1 MRILVA
7 VRNLAEKPL
16 QNLLIG
22 LIVAAA
28 VMLSTVVVMLS
39 QGIQA
44 GLVKATEPFD
54 LIVGAK
60 GSPYQLVLNTVFL
73 QDSPVGNISHE
84 EYEKLA
90 KNSMVEAAVPLG
102 FGDSF
107 RGHRIVGAGTGIFS
121 HAIKKGQPAWLQ
133 VSEGKAFDAPFEA
146 VLGAKTAKDLGLKVG
161 DTFVSVHGTVETNA
175 EQHAHSPYTVVG
187 ILKPVEGPYDQAILV
202 SIESIW
208 KVHEHGHEAADG
220 KMAAALPVNAE
231 TQGISQEEHDHANRD
246 DHEKDHEHD
255 QDHDALA
262 EEHEHNHAEGAVTA
276 VMLKPKGYAEAMRL
290 YQQYQKDAAVQLLFP
305 AQVIVRLFSFMGQG
319 EQVLNLIAWA
329 VLAMAICTVA
339 LSVYWSSLSRVREK
353 VILRVLGAKTGDL
366 FIIVFTEG
374 AILSV
379 AATLAGLAGGHGL
392 FVLLASSLLQH
403 TAITVPTGWSMAEIY
418 LGLLAVCASLVA
430 SAIPALLTYKADL
443 AEYL

>member
-7 VRNLAEKPL
+7 IRNLAEKPV

-73 QDSPVGNISHE
+73 QDSPVGNISHA
-84 EYEKLA
+84 EYEKIA
-90 KNSMVEAAVPLG
+90 ENSMVEAAVPLG

-107 RGHRIVGAGTGIFS
+107 RGHRIVGAGTGIFA

-133 VSEGKAFDAPFEA
+133 MSEGKPFDAPFEA
-146 VLGAKTAKDLGLKVG
+146 VLGAKAAKDLGLKVG

-208 KVHEHGHEAADG
+208 KVHEHGHEAADD
-220 KMAAALPVNAE
+220 KMAAAAPVKAE
-231 TQGISQEEHDHANRD
+231 AQGGGQEDEDH
-246 DHEKDHEHD
+246 
-255 QDHDALA
+255 DHDALA
-262 EEHEHNHAEGAVTA
+262 EEHGHSHAEGAVTA

-290 YQQYQKDAAVQLLFP
+290 YQQYQKDAAIQLLFP

-319 EQVLNLIAWA
+319 EQVLSMIAWS

-366 FIIVFTEG
+366 FMIVFTEG
-374 AILSV
+374 AILSIT
-379 AATLAGLAGGHGL
+379 ATLAGLAGGHGL

-403 TAITVPTGWSMAEIY
+403 TAITVPTGWSMAELY
-418 LGLLAVCASLVA
+418 LGLLAVIASLAA

>member
-7 VRNLAEKPL
+7 VRNLAEKPV

-28 VMLSTVVVMLS
+28 VMLSTIVVMLS

-44 GLVKATEPFD
+44 GLIKATEPFD

-73 QDSPVGNISHE
+73 QDSPLGNISYE
-84 EYEKLA
+84 EYEKIENNPL
-90 KNSMVEAAVPLG
+90 VEAAVPLG

-107 RGHRIVGAGTGIFS
+107 RGHRIVGAGKELFTHTS
-121 HAIKKGQPAWLQ
+121 RKGQPAWLELG
-133 VSEGKAFDAPFEA
+133 EGKPFAAPFEA
-146 VLGAKTAKDLGLKVG
+146 VLGAKTAKDLGLKLG
-161 DTFVSVHGTVETNA
+161 DTFVSVHGTVEMNA
-175 EQHAHSPYTVVG
+175 ERHAHSPYTVAG

-208 KVHEHGHEAADG
+208 KVHEHGHEQAAD
-220 KMAAALPVNAE
+220 KP
-231 TQGISQEEHDHANRD
+231 D
-246 DHEKDHEHD
+246 
-255 QDHDALA
+255 
-262 EEHEHNHAEGAVTA
+262 EHEQDTVEEPGHIHSEGDVTA
-276 VMLKPKGYAEAMRL
+276 VMIKPKGYAEAMRL
-290 YQQYQKDAAVQLLFP
+290 YQQYQKDTGVQLVFP

-319 EQVLNLIAWA
+319 EQVLNAITWS
-329 VLAMAICTVA
+329 VLAMAVCTVA
-339 LSVYWSSLSRVREK
+339 LSIYWSSLSRIREK
-353 VILRVLGAKTGDL
+353 VILRVLGARAGDL

-379 AATLAGLAGGHGL
+379 TATLAGLLGGHGL

-403 TAITVPTGWSMAEIY
+403 TAITVPTGWALAEAY
-418 LGLLAVCASLVA
+418 LGLLSVAASLAA
-430 SAIPALLTYKADL
+430 SAIPAFLTYKAEL
-443 AEYL
+443 TEYL